1 MKVSVIILNWN
12 GGAADCIESVASAL
26 AQDHRDME
34 VIFVDNGSTDDSLQA
49 VRRAY
54 PEIRYLSL
62 PENLGCPEGRNRGAE
77 IATGELLMFLE
88 NDGAWATTDVV
99 SGVVELF
106 GRFPDLGALYTRVDG
121 YRSGK
126 VDPPLDPR
134 TRTSGEAVIS
144 SSFRGGASAIR
155 SVVFRRA
162 GGFPGDFMYGGEERY
177 LSWKIYQLGSTVA
190 YWPGR
195 VMRHKGSDYAGKSE
209 MRMRNM
215 FANDINTILR
225 LYPVLWMFWY
235 LPGKLLLHGLRFM
248 RRRRFAEF
256 WVVLCAVLKRQ
267 PWRQE
272 AQRLSIGTL
281 WHVNAIR
288 YAYITHS
295 YT

>member
-12 GGAADCIESVASAL
+12 GGAADCLESVESAL

-34 VIFVDNGSTDDSLQA
+34 VIFVDNSSTDGSLQA
-49 VRRAY
+49 VKHAY

-62 PENLGCPEGRNRGAE
+62 SENLGCPEGRNRGAA
-77 IATGELLMFLE
+77 IASGDLLMFLE

-99 SGVVELF
+99 SGVVGLF

-126 VDPPLDPR
+126 ADPPLDPR

-155 SVVFRRA
+155 TTVFRQA
-162 GGFPGDFMYGGEERY
+162 GGFPGDYMYGGEERY
-177 LSWKIYQLGSTVA
+177 LSWKIYQLGCTVA

-195 VMRHKGSDYAGKSE
+195 VMRHKGSDYVGKSE

-215 FANDINTILR
+215 FTNDITTILG
-225 LYPVLWMFWY
+225 LYPLSWMFWY
-235 LPGKLLLHGLRFM
+235 LPVKVLLYGLRFM
-248 RRRRFAEF
+248 RRRRYAEF
-256 WVVLCAVLKRQ
+256 RAALCDVLRLR
-267 PWRQE
+267 PWRRE
-272 AQRLSIGTL
+272 KRKLSIRTL
-281 WHVNAIR
+281 LHVNAIR
-288 YAYITHS
+288 YGYVTHS